1 MNGPAFKTRGWLH
14 IKMASQTESLSD
26 ALLEALAEKGRVDSY
41 EYATSVGKNHQD
53 VVGAVKSL
61 ESFGDVIKTEQ
72 KQTEL
77 WELTEEGKE
86 IAENGSHEVRLFE
99 AVDQSNGTP
108 QNELM

>member
-1 MNGPAFKTRGWLH
+1 
-14 IKMASQTESLSD
+14 MASQTEHAESLPD

-41 EYATSVGKNHQD
+41 EYASSVGRNHQD

-86 IAENGSHEVRLFE
+86 IAENGSHVRLFE
-99 AVDQSNGTP
+99 AVDQSNGSP
-108 QNELM
+108 QNELMVRKGSCKDYI